1 MGEGHVELARRMV
14 EWFNERDAE
23 AAQAHSTDEIEI
35 VPLRAAMEGTSYR
48 GPGAYATFLA
58 ASDES
63 WEELRF
69 EPHEFRELG
78 GRVVVIG
85 QLVGRARLTGAE
97 VGMRLAML
105 YEFEGDKVS
114 AARTYADVEEALV
127 AARRQC

>member
-1 MGEGHVELARRMV
+1 MV
-14 EWFNERDAE
+14 EWFNVRDLE
-23 AAQAHSTDEIEI
+23 AAHAHSTDEIEI

-48 GPGAYATFLA
+48 GPGAYAAFLA

-63 WEELRF
+63 SEELRF
-69 EPHEFRELG
+69 EASEFRELG
-78 GRVVVIG
+78 QRVVVIG

-114 AARTYADVEEALV
+114 VARTYADVEEALK
-127 AARRQC
+127 AAGRRQ